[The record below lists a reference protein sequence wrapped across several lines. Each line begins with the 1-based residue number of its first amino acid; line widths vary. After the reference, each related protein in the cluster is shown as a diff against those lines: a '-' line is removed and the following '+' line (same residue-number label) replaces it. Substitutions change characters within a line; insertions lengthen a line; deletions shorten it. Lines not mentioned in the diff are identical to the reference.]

1 MPRVLLARAE
11 GGLSKMTTG
20 SNTIDGTIAQA
31 WYDAGYYGGT
41 NPIGRY
47 RTRSWSGADSPA
59 RERIARDLA
68 DGVAVR
74 YVDRRGRERYFYSSQ
89 RPPKRSRRL
98 EEHAYSMSAHDEF
111 HPSCNLTL
119 VGDYGGTRTFT
130 GVTPFRLYGGYFAP
144 GGGGFAG
151 SSGVQWTANDDI
163 NLINRLKTRIRGSD
177 FNMGV
182 FLGEGHETLAMIGDA
197 ALTIASSL
205 RSLRKGDVYT
215 ATRILLK
222 NGKPLYRGRLNRVA
236 VRRGAVD
243 ELSNNLLALSW
254 GWIPLLQDMRSGAEL
269 LAHKLNVPFSTR
281 NRVAIVKKS
290 PHSFSTCTM
299 AGGWVRSKQIIAI
312 LSEPESIPK
321 MLGLTDPLSIA
332 WELTPFSML
341 VDYVVP
347 IGSWLEARAFASG
360 LTGKFITTSILRC
373 DAHDVSF
380 GKTYE
385 RVPGYVSH
393 MEGDS
398 KGAYLR
404 YTTLDRSIS
413 TSLSIPKPV
422 VKPLDKVFSVRHCI
436 NALALLAQVAKG
448 PLKSAD
454 DKLLDAAL
462 ELNPTRR
469 QLRSQLKAGD
479 AGSFRFM

>member
-1 MPRVLLARAE
+1 
-11 GGLSKMTTG
+11 MTTG
-20 SNTIDGTIAQA
+20 SDTRDDTVPQA
-31 WYDAGYYGGT
+31 WYDTGSYGGT
-41 NPIGRY
+41 NPVGRY
-47 RTRSWSGADSPA
+47 VTRSWTGADSPA
-59 RERIARDLA
+59 RERLDRDLA

-74 YVDRRGRERYFYSSQ
+74 YVDHRGRERFFRSSI

-98 EEHAYSMSAHDEF
+98 EEHDYSMSAHDEF
-111 HPSCNLTL
+111 HPSCNLTQ

-130 GVTPFRLYGGYFAP
+130 GVTPFRIFGGYFAP
-144 GGGGFAG
+144 GGGGFVG
-151 SSGVQWTANDDI
+151 SSGVSWTSNDDI
-163 NLINRLKTRIRGSD
+163 NLINRLKTKVRGSD
-177 FNMGV
+177 FNMGL
-182 FLGEGHETLAMIGDA
+182 FLGEGHETLAMIGDS

-215 ATRILLK
+215 ATRTLLK

-243 ELSNNLLALSW
+243 QLSNNWLALNW
-254 GWIPLLQDMRSGAEL
+254 GWMPLLQDMRSGAEL
-269 LAHKLNVPFSTR
+269 LAHQLNVPFSTR
-281 NRVAIVKKS
+281 TRVAIVKKS
-290 PHSFSTCTM
+290 PHTFSLCEM

-332 WELTPFSML
+332 WEITPFSML
-341 VDYVVP
+341 ADYVVP

-373 DAHDVSF
+373 EARDISF

-393 MEGDS
+393 MEGDT

-404 YTTLDRSIS
+404 YINLQRSVS
-413 TSLSIPKPV
+413 TSLSVPKPM

-454 DKLLDAAL
+454 DKLLDRAL

>member
-1 MPRVLLARAE
+1 
-11 GGLSKMTTG
+11 MTIG
-20 SNTIDGTIAQA
+20 SITNDQTTPQA
-31 WYDAGYYGGT
+31 WYDTGSYGGT
-41 NPIGRY
+41 NPIGRW
-47 RTRSWSGADSPA
+47 RTRSWSGSDSPA
-59 RERIARDLA
+59 RERLDRDLA

-74 YVDRRGRERYFYSSQ
+74 YVDRRGRERHYYRST

-98 EEHAYSMSAHDEF
+98 EDHPYTMSAHDEF
-111 HPSCNLTL
+111 HPSCTLTL
-119 VGDYGGTRTFT
+119 VGDEGGTRTFT
-130 GVTPFRLYGGYFAP
+130 GVTPFRLFGGYFAP
-144 GGGGFAG
+144 GGGGFG
-151 SSGVQWTANDDI
+151 GNTVTFSPNDEID
-163 NLINRLKTRIRGSD
+163 LINKLRTKVRGSD
-177 FNMGV
+177 FNMGT

-215 ATRILLK
+215 ATRTLLK
-222 NGKPLYRGRLNRVA
+222 NGKPLHRGPLNRVA

-243 ELSNNLLALSW
+243 QLSNNWLALSW
-254 GWIPLLQDMRSGAEL
+254 GWLPLIQDMRSGAEL
-269 LAHKLNVPFSTR
+269 LAHKLNVPFSMRT
-281 NRVAIVKKS
+281 RVALTKKAS
-290 PHSFSTCTM
+290 HVFSTAEM

-321 MLGLTDPLSIA
+321 MLGLLDPSVVA

-360 LTGKFITTSILRC
+360 LSGKFITTTKLQCEASNI
-373 DAHDVSF
+373 SF

-385 RVPGYVSH
+385 RVPGYISH
-393 MEGDS
+393 MEGDT
-398 KGAYLR
+398 KGAYIR
-404 YTTLDRSIS
+404 YTSLVREIS
-413 TSLSIPKPV
+413 TTLSVPMPA
-422 VKPLDKVFSVRHCI
+422 VKPLAEVFSVRHCI

-454 DKLLDAAL
+454 DKLLDKAL
-462 ELNPTRR
+462 ELNPTRS

-479 AGSFRFM
+479 AGSFRFL